1 MLNIRE
7 VLGRVLKM
15 EAYKH
20 MHESDF
26 RQGVFGQ
33 TFSPAAGAAAPTQ
46 NRGFPGG
53 AIVYGITGG
62 AFVPASAIGAGR
74 NRQAFQIALAYSGG
88 EAIIMDG
95 PLLADAVLGG
105 GDADIFPAKELVM
118 LPNQSIA
125 CTITNITSGLLTVNV
140 AYHALIYRFQS

>member
-15 EAYKH
+15 KAYSH

-33 TFSPAAGAAAPTQ
+33 TFTPAASSAAPSQPRT
-46 NRGFPGG
+46 FPGG
-53 AIVYGITGG
+53 AIVYGITAA
-62 AFVPASAIGAGR
+62 AFVPGAALGTGR
-74 NRQAFQIALAYSGG
+74 NRQGFQINFSYSAG
-88 EAIIMDG
+88 ESIIMDG
-95 PLLADAVLGG
+95 PLCADAVLGG
-105 GDADIFPAKELVM
+105 GDADVFPAKELVL
-118 LPNQSIA
+118 LPNQQIV
-125 CTITNITSGLLTVNV
+125 CTVNNITNGALTVDV

>member
-15 EAYKH
+15 EAYRH

-26 RQGVFGQ
+26 RQGVFGL
-33 TFSPAAGAAAPTQ
+33 TFTPGAGAAAAAQ
-46 NRGFPGG
+46 NRDFPGG
-53 AIVYGITGG
+53 SIVYGITAG
-62 AFVPASAIGAGR
+62 AFVPNAALGTGR
-74 NRQAFQIALAYSGG
+74 NRQGFQINLSYGGG

-105 GDADIFPAKELVM
+105 GDADIFPAKELVL
-118 LPNQSIA
+118 LPNQKIV
-125 CTITNITSGLLTVNV
+125 CTVNNVTSGALTVDV
-140 AYHALIYRFQS
+140 AFHALIYRFQS